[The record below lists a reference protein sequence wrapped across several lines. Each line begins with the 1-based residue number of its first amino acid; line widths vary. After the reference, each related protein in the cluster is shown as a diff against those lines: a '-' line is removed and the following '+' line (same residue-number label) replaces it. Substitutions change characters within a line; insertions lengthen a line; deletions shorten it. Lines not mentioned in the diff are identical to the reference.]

1 MMHSCPTRTL
11 VPFHIQRLISAVLQ
25 ISPVADW
32 VINSSLVQSA
42 VSINSWLLQRY
53 VTQIKSRI
61 AVAMCCLSV
70 GARIFRI
77 GVVPPLS
84 PGAFIRFPGRRRI
97 WLTSRI
103 YRTSTANK
111 ELPAGASED
120 AARYR
125 GCKCQHFLCGW
136 MFFSCASSAKREK
149 FGSHE
154 TMLIRPTV
162 ATRRSLCQNRQKRA
176 GYRVSDGNRETL
188 TRCHWRSRFWESSR
202 EKLNNDWFWNKRDSI
217 FICWYWDHTKRQL
230 TAMYWC
236 QG

>member
-1 MMHSCPTRTL
+1 MRNFSFP
-11 VPFHIQRLISAVLQ
+11 RLTMYLLAATAADLW

-32 VINSSLVQSA
+32 VINSSSVRSA

-53 VTQIKSRI
+53 VTQIKARI

-70 GARIFRI
+70 SGFGGARIFRI

-84 PGAFIRFPGRRRI
+84 PGAFIWFPGRRRI
-97 WLTSRI
+97 WLTSRTR
-103 YRTSTANK
+103 RTSTANK
-111 ELPAGASED
+111 EPPAGASED
-120 AARYR
+120 AGRYR
-125 GCKCQHFLCGW
+125 GCKCQRFLCGW

-176 GYRVSDGNRETL
+176 GYWVSDGNRETL
-188 TRCHWRSRFWESSR
+188 DRRRSRSRFWESSR
-202 EKLNNDWFWNKRDSI
+202 EKLIGEQWLILK
-217 FICWYWDHTKRQL
+217 
-230 TAMYWC
+230 
-236 QG
+236 